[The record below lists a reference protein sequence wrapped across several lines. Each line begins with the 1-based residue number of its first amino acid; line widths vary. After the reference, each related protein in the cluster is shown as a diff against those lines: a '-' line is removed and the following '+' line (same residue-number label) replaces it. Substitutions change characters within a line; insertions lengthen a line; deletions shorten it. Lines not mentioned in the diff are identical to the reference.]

1 MFCPPPPQSNIEL
14 LEKQNAI
21 IYKKVVK
28 SDDLFTIR
36 LSELYSTNLYSNTI
50 EFSDLYESETIN
62 NFIREN
68 NLVEYINQAEIHS
81 KKYFPHSV
89 IDKELYTDPEEEVQK
104 LYLTI
109 LTSSMSRKE
118 VLKNTRK
125 LFVGWKLA
133 TNKNFNTYINITA
146 RAI

>member
-14 LEKQNAI
+14 LEQQHAM

-36 LSELYSTNLYSNTI
+36 LSELYSADLYSNTV
-50 EFSDLYESETIN
+50 ESSDIYESKTIN
-62 NFIREN
+62 NFIKNN
-68 NLVEYINQAEIHS
+68 NLIDYLSQVEQHT

-89 IDKELYTDPEEEVQK
+89 IHKELYTDPEEEVQK

-125 LFVGWKLA
+125 LFVGWELA

-146 RAI
+146 RTI

>member
-21 IYKKVVK
+21 IYKKVEFE
-28 SDDLFTIR
+28 DLHRIG
-36 LSELYSTNLYSNTI
+36 LLDLYGTNLYSNTI
-50 EFSDLYESETIN
+50 ECNDIYESEIIN
-62 NFIREN
+62 DFIRNN
-68 NLVEYINQAEIHS
+68 NLIDYLSQVEQHT

-89 IDKELYTDPEEEVQK
+89 ISKELYDNQ

-109 LTSSMSRKE
+109 LTSSMSREE
-118 VLKNTRK
+118 VFKNTRK
-125 LFVGWKLA
+125 LFAGWELTK
-133 TNKNFNTYINITA
+133 NKNFNTYINITA